1 MKFILSPSKRQQ
13 TVSVCDFVPTTIPQ
27 YSKESERVAKVVKSY
42 SEKVL
47 RKRLAISE
55 ALGAEVFQTW
65 GSWGES
71 DASTLSAIELFQG
84 DVYDGLDFSTLSSDE
99 RVRAA
104 QNGFVMSGLYG
115 MLRGTDAVQPY
126 RLDLKDDVSVNGK
139 SLSVFWKKTFESN
152 LIPVGEGEVLV
163 DLTSSEYYSILP
175 KVYKDNSIRVDFKE
189 EVNGKLKTVSFFA
202 KRARGI
208 FARWIVQNSISDVT
222 EIKQF
227 NLEGYSLN
235 EDASKNQLWVF
246 SRKSESR

>member
-13 TVSVCDFVPTTIPQ
+13 TQSICDFEPSTLPHYQ
-27 YSKESERVAKVVKSY
+27 SESERVAKVVKSY
-42 SEKVL
+42 SENVL
-47 RKRLAISE
+47 KKRLTLSDV
-55 ALGAEVFQTW
+55 LGAEVYRTW
-65 GSWGES
+65 ASWGES
-71 DASTLSAIELFQG
+71 NTDVLSAIELFQG
-84 DVYDGLDFSTLSSDE
+84 DVYDGLDFFTLSNTQ
-99 RVRAA
+99 RVKAA
-104 QNGFVMSGLYG
+104 QNGIVMSGLYG

-152 LIPVGEGEVLV
+152 LLPIAEGEVYI

-175 KVYKDNSIRVDFKE
+175 KIYKENSIRVDFKE
-189 EVNGKLKTVSFFA
+189 EVSGKLKTVSFFA

-208 FARWIVQNSISDVT
+208 FARWIVQNSISEVA

-246 SRKSESR
+246 SRKPQSH